1 MNPGP
6 DDKPT
11 NSVTYK
17 NLEIKVPSIVLEVSV
32 KEKTN
37 GEDDIFNPEDDK
49 YKVIAKA
56 KKILESYDIQEMK
69 NVVKDKNLGPALK
82 KEIEIAIDHLNK
94 WLEYVKNPQTN
105 EKEIKKYLKKN
116 KQEIYD
122 PIVKKIKQFKQSSS
136 ST

>member
-6 DDKPT
+6 DDKLT

-37 GEDDIFNPEDDK
+37 GEDDIFNSEDDK